1 MSTSRYFNR
10 ICAVVMVLCLVLT
23 VMLCIPD
30 KIGIQ
35 AALRT
40 LGYESKLFDISY
52 VHSVDI
58 VMDDWDSFIESCE
71 NEEYAS
77 CSVVIDGEAF
87 KNIAIRA
94 KGNSSLSQV
103 AQYGNDRYSFK
114 LEFDHYSDSLSYH
127 GLDKLSLNN
136 IIQDSSYMK
145 DYLCY
150 TMMNSA
156 GVAAPLCSFAYITV
170 NGEDWGLYLAVEAI
184 EDSFLERNYS
194 GTGNLYKPDSSSM
207 GGGRGN
213 GKNFNQDDFDFS
225 KNEKFTTS
233 SNTEK
238 GASDTENADRQP
250 PQRGNFNGFGENV
263 GKGGFGG
270 MGSDDVKLVYT
281 DDDFDSYENIF
292 DNAKTDI
299 TDADKTRLINSLK
312 VLSSDDA
319 ASTVDVDAVIKYFAV
334 HNFVCSFDSYTG
346 SMIHNYYLYE
356 NGGILSMIPWDYN
369 LAFGSFMGGG
379 DGTSMINFPIDSPV
393 SGGDTDSRP
402 MIAWI
407 FADEEYTELYH
418 EALSEFIAD
427 YFESGYF
434 ETEIERV
441 KALISPYVEK
451 DPTKFCTYDEFTAG
465 ISALKEF
472 CVLRAKSVRGQLEGT
487 VPSTSEAQ
495 SADSSALIDGSSVNI
510 SAMGSMSMGGRK
522 DNMQGGMNGN
532 MPGFNFG
539 TPPNQN
545 GFGGEPPEFPNFG
558 GESLKQP
565 NSNAPSGEQAG
576 GSDSTPDERSAGG
589 EDAPPSQSGDDVS
602 PERPV
607 NGSFDKNSMSEAP
620 RGDNNG
626 VERSQPPSA
635 DGFSDAE
642 KVILLCISAGALLAA
657 LLLSR
662 VFKDRI

>member
-35 AALRT
+35 AASRT
-40 LGYESKLFDISY
+40 LGYESKLFDTSY

-58 VMDDWDSFIESCE
+58 VMNNWDSFIESCE

-87 KNIAIRA
+87 KNTAIRA
-94 KGNSSLSQV
+94 KGNTSLSSV
-103 AQYGNDRYSFK
+103 SAYGNDRYSFK
-114 LEFDHYSDSLSYH
+114 LEFDHYNDGASYY
-127 GLDKLSLNN
+127 GLDKLCLNN
-136 IIQDSSYMK
+136 IIQDNTYIK

-150 TMMNSA
+150 TMMNFSGA
-156 GVAAPLCSFAYITV
+156 NAPLCSFAFITV
-170 NGEDWGLYLAVEAI
+170 NGEDWGLYLAVESV

-194 GTGNLYKPDSSSM
+194 GTGNLYKPDSLSM

-213 GKNFNQDDFDFS
+213 GKNFDQENFDFD
-225 KNEKFTTS
+225 NTEKFTPP
-233 SNTEK
+233 SNTGK
-238 GASDTENADRQP
+238 GTSNSENSDRQP
-250 PQRGNFNGFGENV
+250 PQRGNFNGFGEN
-263 GKGGFGG
+263 GGRGGFGGMG

-299 TDADKTRLINSLK
+299 TNADKTRLINSLK
-312 VLSSDDA
+312 VLSSDEA

-334 HNFVCSFDSYTG
+334 HNSVCSFDSYTG

-356 NGGILSMIPWDYN
+356 NDGILSMIPWDYN

-472 CVLRAKSVRGQLEGT
+472 CVLRAKSVRGQLDGT

-510 SAMGSMSMGGRK
+510 SATGSMSMGGGK

-539 TPPNQN
+539 TPPDQN
-545 GFGGEPPEFPNFG
+545 GFGGDMPEFPNFG
-558 GESLKQP
+558 ENSPEQP
-565 NSNAPSGEQAG
+565 NGNAPPGEQAA
-576 GSDSTPDERSAGG
+576 SSDERSTGG
-589 EDAPPSQSGDDVS
+589 EDAPTSQSGDEVS

-607 NGSFDKNSMSEAP
+607 NGSFNKNSMSEAP
-620 RGDNNG
+620 RSENNSD
-626 VERSQPPSA
+626 ESMQQTTA
-635 DGFSDAE
+635 DGSSDAE

-662 VFKDRI
+662 AFKDRI